1 MLINMLIN
9 VHVKEAPMKI
19 YLHKHLTHVYF
30 HALKFP
36 NFLVA
41 ISIHNDELCI
51 MILLYYAF

>member
-30 HALKFP
+30 HALKSP
-36 NFLVA
+36 NLRWFL
-41 ISIHNDELCI
+41 SCHIHT
-51 MILLYYAF
+51 